1 MQIQTS
7 SSFKKMTTKAIFSIV
22 LFMLVYIL
30 LLALAIGLTI
40 FCGVAGIALIVFK
53 PMVITIGLGLGI
65 ASLGFFILIFLFK
78 FLFKK
83 HKIDRSHLVEI
94 TQSQEPRLFQFIN
107 EIVQEV
113 GTDFPKKIYLSSDVN
128 ASVFYDSSFW
138 SMFFPIRKNLQIGI
152 GLVNTISEQEFK
164 AIMAHEFGHF
174 SQRTMKVGSFVY
186 NVNQVIYNMLYDNES
201 FQEMI
206 DRWANISGYFSLFVN
221 IAVGIISGI
230 QSVLRK
236 MYELVNISYMALSRE
251 MEFHADEVAANV
263 AGYLPLKESLL
274 RMDLSDHSY
283 SSVINYYTNRVADGI
298 TTKNIFQNQ
307 RYVLNYLAQLNN
319 YSFKN
324 ELPLLSNQDLSKY
337 NKSKLNIKDQW
348 ASHPSTIERIT
359 ALEKL
364 NIVKPY
370 SNSNLAISLFDH
382 VQKWEEL
389 FTEKLFSTIVY
400 ENKIQDLTPES
411 FKSDFSKLI
420 ASNSFPAIYNEYFD
434 NKNLTLFDVDEIVL
448 NNDLSNL
455 ETLFSREKVDLIY
468 ELIALENDKIT
479 ITNINSGEYPVK
491 TFDYDGKK
499 YKSQEAVSLLILIE
513 KEIESRK
520 ELIKQNDIQIY
531 QFFMFQASKQG
542 KEGSLKEK
550 YRTFFLLDKAFDNR
564 MEFYTKISNASNF
577 IRETTTFDIIEL
589 NLKDL
594 AIMEIE
600 FKNDIRSLLNL
611 EILKGE
617 LPDAM
622 FQNYTSYVSSDLTYF
637 SGKRYRE
644 DNLNILFTA
653 MNDYNFLVYRHFFL
667 TKMDLLTYQSDLIN
681 SLN

>member
-1 MQIQTS
+1 MEIQTS
-7 SSFKKMTTKAIFSIV
+7 ASFKKMTTKAIFAIV

-94 TQSQEPRLFQFIN
+94 TQDQEPRLFQFIQ

-152 GLVNTISEQEFK
+152 GLVNTITEQEFK

-206 DRWANISGYFSLFVN
+206 ARWANISGYFSLFVN

-230 QSVLRK
+230 QSVLKK
-236 MYELVNISYMALSRE
+236 MYEVVNISYMSLSRE

-274 RMDLSDHSY
+274 RMDLADHSY
-283 SSVINYYTNRVADGI
+283 SSVVNYYTNRISDGV
-298 TTKNIFQNQ
+298 TTKNIFHNQ
-307 RYVLNYLAQLNN
+307 RFVLNYLAQINN
-319 YSFKN
+319 YTFKN
-324 ELPLLSNQDLSKY
+324 ELPVLSNQDLSKY

-370 SNSNLAISLFDH
+370 TNSNLAISLFDQVH
-382 VQKWEEL
+382 KWEEL
-389 FTEKLFSTIVY
+389 FTEKLFSSIVY
-400 ENKIQDLTPES
+400 ESKIQEIAPES
-411 FKSDFSKLI
+411 FQTEFSKLI
-420 ASNSFPAIYNEYFD
+420 ASNSFPAIYNDYYD
-434 NKNLTLFDVDEIVL
+434 NKNPTLFDVDDFAKS
-448 NNDLSNL
+448 NDLSSL
-455 ETLFSREKVDLIY
+455 DVLFNREKVDMIY
-468 ELIALENDKIT
+468 ELIALENDKNAIT
-479 ITNINSGEYPVK
+479 HINSGEYKVK

-499 YKSQEAVSLLILIE
+499 YKAKDAVSLLILID

-520 ELIKQNDIQIY
+520 EKIKKNDIQIY
-531 QFFMFQASKQG
+531 QFFLSLASKQG
-542 KEGSLKEK
+542 KEVIFKEK
-550 YRTFFLLDKAFDNR
+550 YRDYFRLDKAFENR
-564 MEFYTKISNASNF
+564 MDLFAKIYNASDF
-577 IRETTTFDIIEL
+577 IRVTTTFDIIEF

-594 AIMEIE
+594 AVMEIE
-600 FKNDIRSLLNL
+600 FKNDIRSLINQ

-617 LPDAM
+617 IPDAM
-622 FQNYTSYVSSDLTYF
+622 YQNYTTYLSGELTYF
-637 SGKRYRE
+637 SGNRYKE
-644 DNLNILFTA
+644 DNLNILVTA
-653 MNDYNFLVYRHFFL
+653 MNDYNYIVSRHYFL
-667 TKMDLLTYQSDLIN
+667 TKMDLLTYQADL
-681 SLN
+681 LNN

>member
-1 MQIQTS
+1 MEIQTS
-7 SSFKKMTTKAIFSIV
+7 ASFKKMTTKAIFAIV

-94 TQSQEPRLFQFIN
+94 TQDQEPRLFQFIQ

-152 GLVNTISEQEFK
+152 GLVNTITEQEFK

-206 DRWANISGYFSLFVN
+206 ARWANISGYFSLFVN

-230 QSVLRK
+230 QSVLKK
-236 MYELVNISYMALSRE
+236 MYEVVNISYMSLSRE

-274 RMDLSDHSY
+274 RMDLADHSY
-283 SSVINYYTNRVADGI
+283 SSVVNYYTNRISDGV
-298 TTKNIFQNQ
+298 TTKNIFHNQ
-307 RYVLNYLAQLNN
+307 RFVLNYLALINN
-319 YSFKN
+319 YTFKN
-324 ELPLLSNQDLSKY
+324 ELPVLSNQDLSKY

-370 SNSNLAISLFDH
+370 TNSNLAISLFDQVH
-382 VQKWEEL
+382 KWEEL
-389 FTEKLFSTIVY
+389 FTEKLFSSIVY
-400 ENKIQDLTPES
+400 ESKIQEIAPES
-411 FKSDFSKLI
+411 FQTEFSKLI
-420 ASNSFPAIYNEYFD
+420 ASNSFPAIYNDYYD
-434 NKNLTLFDVDEIVL
+434 NKNPTLFDVDDFAK
-448 NNDLSNL
+448 NNDLSSL
-455 ETLFSREKVDLIY
+455 DVLFNREKVDMIY
-468 ELIALENDKIT
+468 ELIALENDKNA
-479 ITNINSGEYPVK
+479 ITNINSGEYNVK

-499 YKSQEAVSLLILIE
+499 YKAKDAVSLLILID

-520 ELIKQNDIQIY
+520 EKIKKNDIQIY
-531 QFFMFQASKQG
+531 QFFLSLASKQG
-542 KEGSLKEK
+542 KEVIFKEK
-550 YRTFFLLDKAFDNR
+550 YRDYYRLDKAFDNR
-564 MEFYTKISNASNF
+564 MDLFAKIYNASDF
-577 IRETTTFDIIEL
+577 IRVTTTFDIIEF

-594 AIMEIE
+594 AVMEIE
-600 FKNDIRSLLNL
+600 FKNDIRSLINQ

-617 LPDAM
+617 IPDAM
-622 FQNYTSYVSSDLTYF
+622 YQNYTTYLSGELTYF
-637 SGKRYRE
+637 SGNRYKE
-644 DNLNILFTA
+644 DNLNILVTA
-653 MNDYNFLVYRHFFL
+653 MNDYNYIVSRHYFL
-667 TKMDLLTYQSDLIN
+667 TKMDLLTYQADL
-681 SLN
+681 LNN

>member
-1 MQIQTS
+1 MEIQTS
-7 SSFKKMTTKAIFSIV
+7 ASFKKMTTKAIFAIV

-40 FCGVAGIALIVFK
+40 LCGVAGIALIVFK
-53 PMVITIGLGLGI
+53 PMVITIGLGLGL

-94 TQSQEPRLFQFIN
+94 TQDQEPRLFQFIQ

-206 DRWANISGYFSLFVN
+206 ERWANISGYFSLFVH

-230 QSVLRK
+230 QSVLKK
-236 MYELVNISYMALSRE
+236 MYEVVNISYMALSRE

-274 RMDLSDHSY
+274 RMDLADHSY
-283 SSVINYYTNRVADGI
+283 SSVVNYYTNRVSDGI

-307 RYVLNYLAQLNN
+307 RFVLKYIAQLNN
-319 YSFKN
+319 YSIKN
-324 ELPLLSNQDLSKY
+324 DLPVLSNQDLSKY

-348 ASHPSTIERIT
+348 ASHPSTIERIN

-364 NIVKPY
+364 NIVKSY
-370 SNSNLAISLFDH
+370 TNSNLAISLFDQVH
-382 VQKWEEL
+382 KWEEL
-389 FTEKLFSTIVY
+389 FTEKLFSSIVY
-400 ENKIQDLTPES
+400 ESNTQEIAPES
-411 FKSDFSKLI
+411 FQTEFSKLI
-420 ASNSFPAIYNEYFD
+420 ASNSFPAIYNDYYD
-434 NKNLTLFDVDEIVL
+434 NKNPTLFDVDDFAQGNTLSSLE
-448 NNDLSNL
+448 DLFN
-455 ETLFSREKVDLIY
+455 REKVDMVY
-468 ELIALENDKIT
+468 ELIALENDKNAIT
-479 ITNINSGEYPVK
+479 SINSGEYNIK

-499 YKSQEAVSLLILIE
+499 YKAKDAVSLLILID
-513 KEIESRK
+513 KEIELRK
-520 ELIKQNDIQIY
+520 EKIKQNDIQIY
-531 QFFMFQASKQG
+531 QFFLSLATKQG
-542 KEGSLKEK
+542 KEVILKEK
-550 YRTFFLLDKAFDNR
+550 YREYFRLDKAFDKR
-564 MEFYTKISNASNF
+564 MDLFAKIYNASDF
-577 IRETTTFDIIEL
+577 IRVTTTFDIIEL

-594 AIMEIE
+594 AVMEIE
-600 FKNDIRSLLNL
+600 FKNDIRSLINQEL
-611 EILKGE
+611 LKGE
-617 LPDAM
+617 IPDAM
-622 FQNYTSYVSSDLTYF
+622 FQNYTTYLSGELTYF
-637 SGKRYRE
+637 SGNRYKQ
-644 DNLNILFTA
+644 DNLNILITA
-653 MNDYNFLVYRHFFL
+653 MNDYNFIVSRHYFL
-667 TKMDLLTYQSDLIN
+667 TKMDLLTYQAEL
-681 SLN
+681 LNN

>member
-1 MQIQTS
+1 MEIQTS
-7 SSFKKMTTKAIFSIV
+7 ASFKKMTTKAIFAIV

-94 TQSQEPRLFQFIN
+94 TQDQEPRLFQFIQ

-152 GLVNTISEQEFK
+152 GLVNTITEQEFK

-206 DRWANISGYFSLFVN
+206 ARWANISGYFSLFVN

-230 QSVLRK
+230 QSVLKK
-236 MYELVNISYMALSRE
+236 MYEVVNISYMALSRE

-274 RMDLSDHSY
+274 RMDLADHSY
-283 SSVINYYTNRVADGI
+283 SSVVNYYTNRISDGV
-298 TTKNIFQNQ
+298 TTKNIFHNQ
-307 RYVLNYLAQLNN
+307 RFVLNYLAQINN
-319 YSFKN
+319 YTFKN
-324 ELPLLSNQDLSKY
+324 ELPVLSNQDLSKY

-370 SNSNLAISLFDH
+370 TNSNLAISLFDQVH
-382 VQKWEEL
+382 KWEEL
-389 FTEKLFSTIVY
+389 FTEKLFSSIVY
-400 ENKIQDLTPES
+400 ESKIQEIAPES
-411 FKSDFSKLI
+411 FQTEFSKLI
-420 ASNSFPAIYNEYFD
+420 ASNSFPAIYNDYYD
-434 NKNLTLFDVDEIVL
+434 NKNPTLFDVDDFAKS
-448 NNDLSNL
+448 NDLSSL
-455 ETLFSREKVDLIY
+455 DVLFNREKVDMIY
-468 ELIALENDKIT
+468 ELIALENDKNA
-479 ITNINSGEYPVK
+479 ITNINSGEYNVK

-499 YKSQEAVSLLILIE
+499 YKAKDAVSLLILID

-520 ELIKQNDIQIY
+520 EKIKKNDIQIY
-531 QFFMFQASKQG
+531 QFFLSLASKQG
-542 KEGSLKEK
+542 KEVIFKEK
-550 YRTFFLLDKAFDNR
+550 YRDYYRLDKAFDNR
-564 MEFYTKISNASNF
+564 MDLFAKIYNASDF
-577 IRETTTFDIIEL
+577 IRVTTTFDIIEF

-594 AIMEIE
+594 AVMEIE
-600 FKNDIRSLLNL
+600 FKNDIRSLINQ

-617 LPDAM
+617 IPDAM
-622 FQNYTSYVSSDLTYF
+622 YQNYTTYLSGELTYF
-637 SGKRYRE
+637 SGNRYKE
-644 DNLNILFTA
+644 DNLNILVTA
-653 MNDYNFLVYRHFFL
+653 MNDYNYIVSRHYFL
-667 TKMDLLTYQSDLIN
+667 TKMDLLTYQADL
-681 SLN
+681 LNN